1 MTTTLASL
9 GIDPNN
15 SPYRSADLLLAGK
28 LTALY
33 QYAKSLEERLNGLAA
48 QTTITPVGGFDPS
61 TFEGNV
67 TYHTIH
73 FDPLNLSQQN
83 LP

>member
-15 SPYRSADLLLAGK
+15 SPYRSADLLLAGQ

-33 QYAKSLEERLNGLAA
+33 EYAKSLEERVKGIEDGKEDFCPICIGEGSLLNGS
-48 QTTITPVGGFDPS
+48 QCRDCGGSGESSP
-61 TFEGNV
+61 
-67 TYHTIH
+67 
-73 FDPLNLSQQN
+73 
-83 LP
+83 

>member
-9 GIDPNN
+9 GIDPSN

-33 QYAKSLEERLNGLAA
+33 EYAKSLEERLTGLAA
-48 QTTITPVGGFDPS
+48 QTTITPVADFDPS
-61 TFEGNV
+61 TFKGGA

-73 FDPLNLSQQN
+73 FDPLNL
-83 LP
+83 L

>member
-15 SPYRSADLLLAGK
+15 SPYRSADLLMAGK

-33 QYAKSLEERLNGLAA
+33 EYAKSLEERVKEVEEKEGFCPICIGEGSLLNGS
-48 QTTITPVGGFDPS
+48 QCKDCGGSGESIP
-61 TFEGNV
+61 
-67 TYHTIH
+67 
-73 FDPLNLSQQN
+73 
-83 LP
+83 